1 MSSLVPLTVAIP
13 LVTAAFVAALGHW
26 VPVRVIHALAVAA
39 AAAVTGLS
47 IALLVHVNRHE
58 LVYWFGGWHPRH
70 GVALGIAFTVDPI
83 GAAHAALVGVL
94 ATAALLASWTFFE
107 GQEVGHLY
115 YTLMLVFVAGMVGF
129 SLTGDLF
136 NMFVWFELMG
146 VAAYSLTGFQ
156 VRQPAV
162 LQGAINFAVTNS
174 VGAFLVLFGIAL
186 LYGRTA
192 ALNFQQLG
200 AALAG
205 KPADGLVIAAFV
217 LLAVGFLVKAGA
229 VPFHFWLSDAYAVAP
244 APVGVLLA
252 GVMSDLGFHAVGRI
266 YWDVFA
272 GSTGGGAA
280 DGVRWLLVG
289 VGVLT
294 ALVGAVMC
302 LLEADLKRIV
312 AFLVVSHGG
321 IFLVGIGLL
330 EPRGLAGSTAYVV
343 TDGLLKGALFLAIGT
358 AVHRLGASD
367 ELLLHGRGRSR
378 RWLPLGLVFLACG
391 LGFAT
396 LPPFGPFVSKALI
409 EQSATALGHHWL
421 PPLLTV
427 ATVLTAAAVLRAT
440 GRIFLGLGP
449 DSDALLRSQPDEPVE
464 GEPSEDES
472 SHGVKLSVLAPA
484 AGLVVLGLGVAF
496 VPTLAGR
503 TDIAARRF
511 VDHRAKEAEVL
522 HGRLPA
528 PPPPPYAVPL
538 DASRYA
544 YGAASTALA
553 VGLGLGLLY
562 RRRLPGA
569 VRAAARPLAA
579 AVPPLRAVHSGAV
592 TDYVAY
598 IAAGGAVFAVVLTL
612 TLR

>member
-13 LVTAAFVAALGHW
+13 LLAAALVGAAGHW
-26 VPVRVIHALAVAA
+26 VPIRVFHALAVAVA
-39 AAAVTGLS
+39 ATVTALS
-47 IALLVHVNRHE
+47 IVLLVHVNRHE
-58 LVYWFGGWHPRH
+58 LVYWFGGWQPRH
-70 GVALGIAFTVDPI
+70 GLALGIAFTVDPI

-107 GQEVGHLY
+107 EQEVGHLY
-115 YTLMLVFVAGMVGF
+115 YTLMLLFLGGMVGF

-146 VAAYSLTGFQ
+146 VAAYALTGFQ

-174 VGAFLVLFGIAL
+174 IGAFAVLLGIAL

-205 KPADGLVIAAFV
+205 RPVDGLVVAAFV

-252 GVMSDLGFHAVGRI
+252 GIMSDLGFHAVGRI

-272 GSTGGGAA
+272 GATGAA
-280 DGVRWLLVG
+280 GGVRWLLVG

-294 ALVGAVMC
+294 ALVGGVMC

-312 AFLVVSHGG
+312 AFLVIGHGG

-330 EPRGLAGSTAYVV
+330 DARGLAGSTAYVV
-343 TDGLLKGALFLAIGT
+343 TDGLLKGALFLAIGV

-367 ELLLHGRGRSR
+367 ELLLHGKGRR
-378 RWLPLGLVFLACG
+378 LRWLPLGLVFLVCG
-391 LGFAT
+391 LGFAA

-409 EQSATALGHHWL
+409 EQSASAHGYGWL
-421 PPLLTV
+421 PPLLTA
-427 ATVLTAAAVLRAT
+427 ATILPAAAVLRAT
-440 GRIFLGLGP
+440 GRIFLSLGP
-449 DSDALLRSQPDEPVE
+449 AHDPLLRTQPDEPAE
-464 GEPSEDES
+464 GEPSGDES
-472 SHGVKLSVLAPA
+472 KHGVKLSVLGPA
-484 AGLVVLGLGVAF
+484 VALVVLALGVAF
-496 VPTLAGR
+496 VPGLAGR
-503 TDIAARRF
+503 TEIAARRF
-511 VDHRAKEAEVL
+511 EDHRAKEAEVL

-528 PPPPPYAVPL
+528 PPPPPYAIPL
-538 DASRYA
+538 GAGSYA

-553 VGLGLGLLY
+553 LGLGLVLLY

-569 VRAAARPLAA
+569 VRAAARPLGA
-579 AVPPLRAVHSGAV
+579 AVPALRAAHSGAV

-598 IAAGGAVFAVVLTL
+598 IAAGGAVVGAVWAI